1 VKRLLSVAA
10 PVAAIAVINPGGKID
25 RAHHRR
31 PCPKLFTVRMGERAA
46 RAIYRDG
53 HTASRRNLRLLG
65 YIERCQRNPRAQG
78 FVRAFDRRQARAHA
92 QRVYATQ
99 HPYSTA
105 YASEYDDSGTHCC
118 GVYAT
123 YGVADCGS
131 GGGPCYPQGTRIE
144 FCNINDPRRC
154 ITATVD
160 DHGPYIAGREWDLSL
175 STAGAIGFS
184 GLGDVYWR
192 LG

>member
-1 VKRLLSVAA
+1 MKRPAALLALGAALAVVPGESQAHRVA
-10 PVAAIAVINPGGKID
+10 
-25 RAHHRR
+25 RWR
-31 PCPKLFTVRMGERAA
+31 CPKLFTVRMGERAA

-53 HTASRRNLRLLG
+53 HTVSRANLRLLG
-65 YIERCQRNPRAQG
+65 RVEMCQRNPRAQAFIRG
-78 FVRAFDRRQARAHA
+78 FDRRRASAHA
-92 QRVYATQ
+92 SRAYAAA

-105 YASEYDDSGTHCC
+105 YASEYDDAGTHCC
-118 GVYAT
+118 GVYAA

-144 FCNINDPRRC
+144 FCNISDPRRC

-160 DHGPYIAGREWDLSL
+160 DHGPYVAGREWDLSL

-192 LG
+192 LVS